1 MDLFIEPQQ
10 NSYEWQGRSRVAS
23 SRGASA
29 APSEPCGGVRA
40 KDACSS
46 YPVPAAWRD
55 EAYSLEQESYR
66 EELAFHRGRARRR
79 KLASA
84 AHVACL
90 VVLVPLVLV
99 AVFVASYVLTCIMN
113 GATPDEVAGLLQGL
127 WARVE
132 GFVHEAL
139 SGL

>member
-29 APSEPCGGVRA
+29 APSEPCGGARA

-55 EAYSLEQESYR
+55 EAYSAESR
-66 EELAFHRGRARRR
+66 SHIERSSPSTAVARGGASSPRRR
-79 KLASA
+79 AWR
-84 AHVACL
+84 HL
-90 VVLVPLVLV
+90 VNLLVPLVLV
-99 AVFVASYVLTCIMN
+99 AVLPSSVCAHLHHER
-113 GATPDEVAGLLQGL
+113 GD
-127 WARVE
+127 AR
-132 GFVHEAL
+132 
-139 SGL
+139 